1 MNCPNCNAPLET
13 NARFCARCGR
23 AVTIAAANDGN
34 TLPPTQTQS
43 SNEPPTIPLSYQQGP
58 QRQSPAQGAW
68 SPPPTLPVAQPQ
80 QAAPAPEM
88 NTLASSGGAPPPRL
102 RRRRG
107 GCLVTT
113 VLTLV
118 VLALLFTA
126 GWFLGLRPYLHTMV
140 QSQID
145 QAFTDAIQQMPPQV
159 SQAPAGPFAIT
170 EDLFNN
176 LIQINMPPNSVVK
189 QVAAHITTSNINIDF
204 QVYGMQCAVT
214 GIPQVVN
221 KQLVATNVQV
231 DGILGLVMSN
241 DEMTAT
247 LNKHLAD
254 AQVKL
259 NHPILGV
266 QLESQK
272 MILTLGPANGGS
284 TLPPLP

>member
-13 NARFCARCGR
+13 NARFCARCGQ
-23 AVTIAAANDGN
+23 AVPKAAANNGD
-34 TLPPTQTQS
+34 TLLPTQAQS

-68 SPPPTLPVAQPQ
+68 SPPPIQPVAQPQ
-80 QAAPAPEM
+80 QPALAPEM
-88 NTLASSGGAPPPRL
+88 NTLASSGGAPPPRP
-102 RRRRG
+102 RRSRRG
-107 GCLVTT
+107 CLTST

-118 VLALLFTA
+118 VIALLLTA
-126 GWFLGLRPYLHTMV
+126 GWFFGLRPYLHSMV

-145 QAFTDAIQQMPPQV
+145 QAFTEAIQQMPPQV
-159 SQAPAGPFAIT
+159 SQAPAGPFTLT

-189 QVAAHITTSNINIDF
+189 QVVAHITTNSINIDF

-231 DGILGLVMSN
+231 NGILGLVMSN

-247 LNKHLAD
+247 LNQHLAE

-259 NHPILGV
+259 NHPILNV
-266 QLESQK
+266 QLEAQK
-272 MILTLGPANGGS
+272 MVLTLGPVNSGS

>member
-23 AVTIAAANDGN
+23 AVTIAAANNDN
-34 TLPPTQTQS
+34 TLLPTQTQS

-58 QRQSPAQGAW
+58 QSQPPVQGAW
-68 SPPPTLPVAQPQ
+68 SPPPTQPVAQPQ

-88 NTLASSGGAPPPRL
+88 NTMASSGSAPPPRL

-107 GCLVTT
+107 GCLFTT

-118 VLALLFTA
+118 VLALLLTA
-126 GWFLGLRPYLHTMV
+126 GWFLGLRPYLHAMA
-140 QSQID
+140 QNQID
-145 QAFTDAIQQMPPQV
+145 QSFGDAIQQMPPQV
-159 SQAPAGPFAIT
+159 SQAPAGPFILT

-176 LIQINMPPNSVVK
+176 LIQINIPPNSNVK

-259 NHPILGV
+259 NHPILDV
-266 QLESQK
+266 HLESQK
-272 MILTLGPANGGS
+272 MIMTLGPANGGS